1 MKENE
6 ATRVS
11 RLRFKTFWGN
21 YYCDVYLTGNSMIF
35 IRSLDKTALAAT
47 TIGGALGGMVGAGI
61 GSAVGNAVNRSKSS
75 DVTNTRINLGDL
87 NEKLESTKGSF
98 AIAHDDVQEIRMR
111 ESTYA
116 SSEIYVD
123 ILNSGTKHFWTEK
136 NQLELLYNALI
147 TSPML
152 QGKIKLFK

>member
-1 MKENE
+1 MNENE

-11 RLRFKTFWGN
+11 RLRFKTFWGT
-21 YYCDVYLTGNSMIF
+21 YYFDVYLTGNDMIF
-35 IRSLDKTALAAT
+35 IRSLDKTAIAAT
-47 TIGGALGGMVGAGI
+47 TVGGALGGMIGAGI
-61 GSAVGNAVNRSKSS
+61 GSAISSAANRSKSN
-75 DVTNTRINLGDL
+75 DVTNSRINLEDL
-87 NEKLESTKGSF
+87 DEKLARTKGSF

-123 ILNSGTKHFWTEK
+123 ILNSGTKRFWTEK
-136 NQLELLYNALI
+136 NQLEQLYNALI
-147 TSPML
+147 TIPIL